1 MVLLQIIKS
10 ILESFDLPQEKRYSK
25 KLSNTKYLMKY
36 CLNAQCLLQN
46 VSTSVCMTF
55 CVAHQMP
62 IRNFPAES
70 FACERQLSGNLNKL
84 KVFLIVVNNEVLDL
98 LY

>member
-46 VSTSVCMTF
+46 VSTSLCLTLS
-55 CVAHQMP
+55 VAHQMP
-62 IRNFPAES
+62 TRNFPALS
-70 FACERQLSGNLNKL
+70 FACENQLSENLNQL
-84 KVFLIVVNNEVLDL
+84 KVFLIVGNNEV
-98 LY
+98 

>member
-10 ILESFDLPQEKRYSK
+10 ILESFDSPQEKRYSK

-46 VSTSVCMTF
+46 VSTSVRMTF

-62 IRNFPAES
+62 IRNFPALS
-70 FACERQLSGNLNKL
+70 FACEN
-84 KVFLIVVNNEVLDL
+84 
-98 LY
+98 